1 MKREWILATAVLV
14 LSGAIGSAQQPT
26 ASNAVLVRDS
36 QNVLSVST
44 VVAGPGDTVSVS
56 DGQVIVNGN
65 ATAVRVQLAGQ
76 WGPQVLDAKTY
87 FVAGD
92 PALLGSNV
100 RAWGMVVKERIVGT
114 VHLGQL
120 PSR

>member
-1 MKREWILATAVLV
+1 MKRESILAIAVLA

-26 ASNAVLVRDS
+26 TSNVVLVRDS

-56 DGQVIVNGN
+56 DGQLVVNGN
-65 ATAVRVQLAGQ
+65 ATAVRVQPADQ
-76 WGPQVLDAKTY
+76 WGPHVLDADTY

-92 PALLGSNV
+92 PALLGSSV
-100 RAWGMVVKERIVGT
+100 RAWGMVTKQRIVGT

>member
-1 MKREWILATAVLV
+1 MKREWIFATAVLV

-26 ASNAVLVRDS
+26 ASNVVLVRDS
-36 QNVLSVST
+36 ENVLTLST
-44 VVAGPGDTVSVS
+44 VVARPGDTVSVS

-65 ATAVRVQLAGQ
+65 ATAVRVQHAGQ
-76 WGPQVLDAKTY
+76 WGPQVLDAETY
-87 FVAGD
+87 FVTGD

-100 RAWGMVVKERIVGT
+100 RAWGMVVKQRIVGT